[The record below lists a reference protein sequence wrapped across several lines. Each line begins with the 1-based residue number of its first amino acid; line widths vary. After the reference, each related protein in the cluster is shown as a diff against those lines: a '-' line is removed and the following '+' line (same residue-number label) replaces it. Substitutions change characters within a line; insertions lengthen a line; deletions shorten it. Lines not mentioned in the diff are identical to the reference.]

1 MKCEETTGKLLNLGS
16 LAADYATS
24 SSDEELDGNNIE
36 PTCSTIYCWILT
48 EYHLRIWHE
57 PFTDLSLF
65 LLQSKIIK
73 TEKVYPR
80 NTYADTLNNV

>member
-1 MKCEETTGKLLNLGS
+1 
-16 LAADYATS
+16 
-24 SSDEELDGNNIE
+24 
-36 PTCSTIYCWILT
+36 
-48 EYHLRIWHE
+48 
-57 PFTDLSLF
+57 LF